1 MASLLPSEISSGLS
15 AVGGDL
21 AGFFRNADS
30 VVQSVS
36 SIYDQITGK
45 SQSVPSQSG
54 QTYAQ
59 SPTVADPVPVPVPV
73 KVSETKLLDSGST
86 LAIGAVILVGVLL
99 LLSD

>member
-1 MASLLPSEISSGLS
+1 MAGLLPSEISSSFGC
-15 AVGGDL
+15 DL

-45 SQSVPSQSG
+45 SQSVPSQANQAYS
-54 QTYAQ
+54 Q
-59 SPTVADPVPVPVPV
+59 SPTVAAPVPV
-73 KVSETKLLDSGST
+73 KASEAPLLNSGST
-86 LAIGAVILVGVLL
+86 LAIGAVILIGVLL